1 MIDARKKKYR
11 IHNIDGVTSCVYHV
25 NTWINTNTRLMQDIG
40 FRRND
45 FSNFCDVHEIVY
57 DTVLFQYVCASVLAE
72 EKVTKARDFCTSS
85 SLIIK
90 ESLFFLTEL
99 RCIYAFL

>member
-25 NTWINTNTRLMQDIG
+25 NTWINTNTRLMQDV

-45 FSNFCDVHEIVY
+45 FSNFCDVLEIVY
-57 DTVLFQYVCASVLAE
+57 DTVLFRYVCTNVLAE

-85 SLIIK
+85 SLITK
-90 ESLFFLTEL
+90 SLCSLTEL